1 MSENAN
7 ILPQIK
13 VQEPEPSDDK
23 PWADDKLARKACAD
37 KLTAVIQGQI
47 APMTISVNGEWGS
60 GKTFMLKRWQK
71 QLSKDGYTAIY
82 FNAWEDDFLTD
93 PLVAILGQL
102 QSVLISKLGEQVK
115 KELSVGFKLVRNGVL
130 RFVTAGCVDPA
141 DLEPE
146 RNLLD
151 DYADGIASRAELKEA
166 LEKLIAQ
173 LPQNKL
179 PLVFIVDELD
189 RCRPTFAIEVLERIK
204 HLFNIEHMVFV
215 LGIDRENLGKSVQS
229 EYGDIN
235 VEHYLHRFFDFD
247 FRLPPTPSREFV
259 QVLWEKYSIAEG
271 MMSCGL
277 ATRESIFSDGKDD
290 LQTEVDVLFSLHE
303 FSLREIE
310 QAIKM
315 LALYIKT
322 REARGDLL
330 PLVPILCVL
339 KVKNPA
345 LYSKF
350 VNASCSAIEVI
361 DFLLFS
367 RALPFDDGAHPGN
380 LPDTSE
386 IMVLIPSI
394 ILAVSSGND
403 SCHQAVTELPQDV
416 SLGLPDYIGLPE
428 GLKTSKYLSNIS
440 REEQSQILNM
450 TCYILH
456 DHKNIDVFGL
466 RYVHEQ
472 LNVFGFRSLESYRS

>member
-215 LGIDRENLGKSVQS
+215 LGIDRENLGKSIQS
-229 EYGDIN
+229 VYGDIDVGN
-235 VEHYLHRFFDFD
+235 YLHRFVDLELVLMPAD
-247 FRLPPTPSREFV
+247 NVRLFES
-259 QVLWEKYSIAEG
+259 LWERHKIDACYQRTGSAMHNLI
-271 MMSCGL
+271 
-277 ATRESIFSDGKDD
+277 
-290 LQTEVDVLFSLHE
+290 
-303 FSLREIE
+303 
-310 QAIKM
+310 
-315 LALYIKT
+315 
-322 REARGDLL
+322 
-330 PLVPILCVL
+330 PILGMARFKDNLKLLLIDVTPRVMEHCLKVICGAAHRSPQSRVSDMLLLAIMVVL
-339 KVKNPA
+339 KVRAPS
-345 LYSKF
+345 LYSQY
-350 VNASCSAIEVI
+350 VDGGCLPHEVI
-361 DFLLFS
+361 DYLLS
-367 RALPFDDGAHPGN
+367 RGHGRDRQNAMIEAVVYLSYTSTRNHSVSNGVRELFEQLVN
-380 LPDTSE
+380 LPVKDGE
-386 IMVLIPSI
+386 MPY
-394 ILAVSSGND
+394 ASSFIR
-403 SCHQAVTELPQDV
+403 
-416 SLGLPDYIGLPE
+416 DYVR
-428 GLKTSKYLSNIS
+428 K
-440 REEQSQILNM
+440 
-450 TCYILH
+450 
-456 DHKNIDVFGL
+456 HKNGMLTDSDNNSMDILIKQFSQGRIDPASGCGVDDDMKHEIARDLEIFG
-466 RYVHEQ
+466 
-472 LNVFGFRSLESYRS
+472 

>member
-1 MSENAN
+1 MSENEKL
-7 ILPQIK
+7 LPQIK
-13 VQEPEPSDDK
+13 VAEPEPSDEN
-23 PWADDKLARKACAD
+23 PWADDKLARKDCAE

-130 RFVTAGCVDPA
+130 RFITAGCVDPA

-204 HLFNIEHMVFV
+204 HLFNVDHMVFV
-215 LGIDRENLGKSVQS
+215 LGIDRKNLGKSIQS
-229 EYGDIN
+229 VYGDID
-235 VEHYLHRFFDFD
+235 VENYLHRFFDFD
-247 FRLPPTPSREFV
+247 FRLPDAEPNKFIT
-259 QVLWEKYSIAEG
+259 VLWARYKIEKRLQALSK
-271 MMSCGL
+271 
-277 ATRESIFSDGKDD
+277 SDANRRYDD
-290 LQTEVDVLFSLHE
+290 DGHAFLKKIIPLLLLHR
-303 FSLREIE
+303 FTLREIE
-310 QAIKM
+310 QCIK
-315 LALYIKT
+315 LYALTLKD
-322 REARGDLL
+322 EASVLRIYPDLI
-330 PLVPILCVL
+330 PILVVL
-339 KVKNPA
+339 KLKNLE
-345 LYSKF
+345 LYRKYI
-350 VNASCSAIEVI
+350 NLECPPNEVI
-361 DFLLFS
+361 DFLVTPNIVENLRDQLSTAALIYATYFNDHRYKDGIKAIVDAAS
-367 RALPFDDGAHPGN
+367 NKTALPVCPLVAGCVKMGSIPQRAYIANQISEFEWRYSPETLHTINEKLNLFDF
-380 LPDTSE
+380 L
-386 IMVLIPSI
+386 
-394 ILAVSSGND
+394 
-403 SCHQAVTELPQDV
+403 
-416 SLGLPDYIGLPE
+416 
-428 GLKTSKYLSNIS
+428 
-440 REEQSQILNM
+440 
-450 TCYILH
+450 
-456 DHKNIDVFGL
+456 
-466 RYVHEQ
+466 
-472 LNVFGFRSLESYRS
+472 LER